1 VVNTCSLLKRKNLEN
16 PPRTKKEF
24 MNFSQLG
31 LAPAQLRACKSL
43 GYTEPTPIQRQ
54 AIPVVLE
61 GRDLIGCAETGTG
74 KTAAFLLPII
84 QKLSERALPGVR
96 VLVLAP
102 TRELA
107 AQIQKNYTEL
117 NRVKNNRSV
126 TLIGGANM
134 RTQIADLRRGA
145 AVVIATPGRLLDLT
159 ERCALNLSNV
169 QTLVLDEADRMLDM
183 GFLPAIRQVLSLVPA
198 KRQTLLFSATMSPE
212 IEKLARTTMKEPK
225 LIEVSTRGRAP
236 ILVEQ
241 TAYPV
246 AQESKTALLLDLLER
261 EKFERVLVFART
273 RRGAER
279 LSHILEA
286 RDHKV
291 NRIHSDRT
299 QPQREAALRGFRDG
313 RTRVLVATDI
323 AARGLDVDAVS
334 HVINYDVPSAPEDY
348 VHRIGRTGRA
358 GNQGRAITIVTP
370 VDELSMRAIER
381 LTGQAV
387 RRVFLPGF
395 GGTKTSETARKPIA
409 RSASSAVFTRSFRP
423 RRASR

>member
-1 VVNTCSLLKRKNLEN
+1 
-16 PPRTKKEF
+16 

-31 LAPAQLRACKSL
+31 LAPAQVRSCESL

-54 AIPVVLE
+54 AIPVVLS
-61 GRDLIGCAETGTG
+61 GQDLIGCAETGTG

-84 QKLSERALPGVR
+84 QMITAFNQTGEKPVKTSARPGVR

-107 AQIQKNYTEL
+107 TQIEKNYGEL
-117 NRVKNNRSV
+117 NPVKANRSAIV
-126 TLIGGANM
+126 IGGASM
-134 RTQIADLRRGA
+134 SRQVDALRRGPT
-145 AVVIATPGRLLDLT
+145 VVIAAPGRLLDLT
-159 ERCALNLSNV
+159 ERRSLDLSGV
-169 QTLVLDEADRMLDM
+169 GVLVLDEADRMLDM
-183 GFLPAIRQVLSLVPA
+183 GFLPAIRRVLALIPS
-198 KRQTLLFSATMSPE
+198 KRQTLLFSATMSSD
-212 IEKLARTTMKEPK
+212 IEKLARSTMQHPK
-225 LIEVSTRGRAP
+225 LIEVGPRGQAA
-236 ILVEQ
+236 IMVEQ

-261 EKFERVLVFART
+261 ERFERVLVFTRT

-279 LSHILEA
+279 LSHILSA
-286 RDHKV
+286 RDHSV
-291 NRIHSDRT
+291 NRIHADRT
-299 QPQREAALRGFRDG
+299 QSQREAALRGFRDG

-381 LTGQAV
+381 LTGQV
-387 RRVFLPGF
+387 VKRIVLPGF
-395 GGTKTSETARKPIA
+395 GGMKTSEADRRPFAPAK
-409 RSASSAVFTRSFRP
+409 RSTAVFTRSFRP